1 MWSIKKQVGFTLIEI
16 LVVTTIISIL
26 SAILYANFTS
36 ARQDARN
43 KIMRTTLSE
52 IQLAL
57 EVYRAQ
63 NGFYPLPATTPAA
76 CYGAAPGLY
85 TGINSASCPT
95 HRSYISGLVPD
106 FIASIP
112 TAAELSRN
120 STCQIQYRVNDNIS
134 PTAYKLTLVRCVEGV
149 SDATDGIQQSD
160 EFARCPSACAATG
173 VCDPTTNFFY
183 ESLAT
188 YSNGGQCY

>member
-1 MWSIKKQVGFTLIEI
+1 MEYVKRYTGFTLIEV
-16 LVVTTIISIL
+16 LVVVTIIGIL
-26 SAILYANFTS
+26 SAILYTNFTS

-63 NGFYPLPATTPAA
+63 NGFYPIPASTPAI

-85 TGINSASCPT
+85 TGINSSSCPT
-95 HRSYISGLVPD
+95 HRLYIANLVPD
-106 FIASIP
+106 FIASLP
-112 TAAELSRN
+112 TAAELSRS
-120 STCQIQYRVNDNIS
+120 STCQIQYRVDDNTS
-134 PTAYKLTLVRCVEGV
+134 PTAYKITLVRCVEGV
-149 SDATDGIQQSD
+149 TGVTDGIAQSD
-160 EFARCPSACAATG
+160 EFARCPSSCAATG

-183 ESLAT
+183 ESLAI
-188 YSNGGQCY
+188 YSNGGECF

>member
-1 MWSIKKQVGFTLIEI
+1 MVPIKKYAGFTLIEI
-16 LVVTTIISIL
+16 LVVTSIISIL
-26 SAILYANFTS
+26 SAILYASFTS

-63 NGFYPLPATTPAA
+63 NGFYPSPLGVGPLGGSCNPSA
-76 CYGAAPGLY
+76 LV
-85 TGINSASCPT
+85 GINSNNCPT

-106 FIASIP
+106 FIAALPIA
-112 TAAELSRN
+112 TELSRS
-120 STCQIQYRVNDNIS
+120 STCQIQYRVNDSIS
-134 PTAYKLTLVRCVEGV
+134 PTAYKVTLFRCVEGV
-149 SDATDGIQQSD
+149 SSASDGIQQSD
-160 EFARCPSACAATG
+160 VFARCPSSCAATG
-173 VCDPTTNFFY
+173 VCVPTTNFFY